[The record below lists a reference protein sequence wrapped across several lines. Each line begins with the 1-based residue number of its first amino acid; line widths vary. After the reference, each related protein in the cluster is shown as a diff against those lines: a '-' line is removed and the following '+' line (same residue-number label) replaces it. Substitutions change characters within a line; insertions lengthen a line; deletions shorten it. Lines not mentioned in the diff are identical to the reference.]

1 MMNRSSAP
9 RRRIAEQQQVTRMI
23 EEVGARVSP
32 VYRDDDVESDISASE
47 ALYSTRDGNDDST
60 KQEAMSIAR
69 TETKVVRSLKLFMLG
84 ILLISSIGVA
94 TAVYFYTNDSEQQQ
108 FQIAFNEN
116 SRKVLEV
123 RRIHSLLYNIATT
136 RLKNDSSPHLA
147 HRPWDAPWIV
157 HWEPLTPIQLHLF
170 PAQRA
175 RTKSSP
181 SSRLTTSHFE
191 PKRRGRSPTR
201 SRYRSSLLF
210 SLNSAERGRYTQ
222 RPTTLG

>member
-9 RRRIAEQQQVTRMI
+9 RRRITGQQQVTRMI
-23 EEVGARVSP
+23 EEVGARASP

-123 RRIHSLLYNIATT
+123 RRMHTLALLVQ
-136 RLKNDSSPHLA
+136 
-147 HRPWDAPWIV
+147 HRYDAPK
-157 HWEPLTPIQLHLF
+157 ERFLHL
-170 PAQRA
+170 
-175 RTKSSP
+175 
-181 SSRLTTSHFE
+181 TSHT
-191 PKRRGRSPTR
+191 GHGT
-201 SRYRSSLLF
+201 LLG
-210 SLNSAERGRYTQ
+210 SYT
-222 RPTTLG
+222 GNH